1 MKRWCLIEEFA
12 TFQKVKFYTIR
23 FEDENMSETDKFFS
37 AFDADAN
44 MRRDLD
50 MLVSFLQQMGE
61 TFGARS
67 EFFRHEGEAE
77 GLPPKSKIAKQY
89 GLLEFVEY
97 NFRLYCMRLSDNVVI
112 LFNGSLKTT
121 FTNQEDPK
129 LMQVFRMAK
138 TFSRRINEK
147 IVDRTFTLNGKL
159 IVADELEFEY

>member
-61 TFGARS
+61 IFGARS
-67 EFFRHEGEAE
+67 EFFRHEGEAD
-77 GLPPKSKIAKQY
+77 GLPPKSRIAKQY

-97 NFRLYCMRLSDNVVI
+97 DFRLYCMRISDNIVI

-121 FTNQEDPK
+121 ESYGATRQHHRLGTHPIHRPLRQACENHQGRH
-129 LMQVFRMAK
+129 LCLCL
-138 TFSRRINEK
+138 RR
-147 IVDRTFTLNGKL
+147 
-159 IVADELEFEY
+159 AA